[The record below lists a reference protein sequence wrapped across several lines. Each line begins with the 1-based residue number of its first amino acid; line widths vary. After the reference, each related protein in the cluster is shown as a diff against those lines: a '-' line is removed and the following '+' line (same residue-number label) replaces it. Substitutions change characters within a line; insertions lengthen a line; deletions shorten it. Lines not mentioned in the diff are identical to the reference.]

1 MRSMTAPEAAWVRQH
16 AWTQTMRKT
25 YKSTPAVLVMCPCEY
40 GPCGY
45 CTSGHHAACA
55 HNDPRNAQWTASLS
69 NAPAG
74 WITTADEKVPTLGGA
89 ESWQLWEAGVQHDAR
104 CCCAREDHHGALKEP
119 TDPNDGQQTTIYDFL

>member
-55 HNDPRNAQWTASLS
+55 HNEPRNAQWTASLS

-74 WITTADEKVPTLGGA
+74 WITTADEKVPTLGGT
-89 ESWQLWEAGVQHDAR
+89 ESWQLWEAGVQRRSLLLCPRGPPRRPQRAHR
-104 CCCAREDHHGALKEP
+104 P
-119 TDPNDGQQTTIYDFL
+119 